1 MEWQKGEFTI
11 STEREK
17 LQIDEIQ
24 RFLTEESYWARERT
38 REQTE
43 TAIKNSLPFGVYK
56 GENQIGFARVVS
68 DFATFAYLGDV
79 YILEEFRGL
88 GLSKWLME
96 TIVEYPELQG
106 LRRWI
111 LATKDAHTLYEKY
124 EFASLR
130 FPERWME
137 KTAPNAY

>member
-1 MEWQKGEFTI
+1 MEWRKDEFFI
-11 STEREK
+11 STDK
-17 LQIDEIQ
+17 SQLQIKMIQ
-24 RFLTEESYWARERT
+24 KFFVEDSYWAKTRT

-43 TAIKNSLPFGVYK
+43 TAINNSLCFGLYK
-56 GENQIGFARVVS
+56 GENQIGFARVVT

-79 YILEEFRGL
+79 FILREFRGT

-96 TIVEYPELQG
+96 TIIDHPDLQG

-111 LATKDAHTLYEKY
+111 LATKDAHSLYEKSGFH
-124 EFASLR
+124 ELK

-137 KTAPNAY
+137 KPAPDAY